1 MSQLITGID
10 NMFMAILTGKPVTH
24 ATYMKHYGDM
34 YAFCIKKNT
43 NAQEIYAEYGTYID
57 MKTGEFFKNIT
68 NSNILESYDNL
79 WTGYTRCCKVMN
91 SLMNYINRHY
101 VMRKNDEGIR
111 VFDIIQTMH
120 NSWYNNVIKANMKQ
134 YTDIIMNNINKERD
148 GDTINPKYIV
158 SFVQSCLVIDNSCSY
173 SIYKDIEQEL
183 FNITTIYYKNE
194 ITNMLGTSTIPDIIH
209 HIDKRLKEENRR
221 IEVYFHTMSKNTHI
235 HNCEVAMIHGNINI
249 IMNDF
254 VNMIE
259 NDSMDDIK
267 CLYSLVSRLNE
278 SVKMMGITIY
288 NYIVQYGNN
297 MIEKNYGEE
306 DNGKYIEIIGDICT
320 KYNDMCKN
328 ILNNNSVIM
337 DNINKAL
344 ISIINTNKFTK
355 ESQFKTAELLSK
367 AVDSYMRET
376 DNIDVLFDRVMIIY
390 RYLSDRD
397 AFQKFN
403 MKMYAKRLI
412 GGNVNDDN
420 ETNMITRLKD
430 VCDYDYISRLQ
441 KMMNDI
447 KTSRDINS
455 KFKAVAEKSKIDLN
469 CLVLTSGPW
478 PLQKGNDIILPTE
491 LAQCIDKF
499 TAFYLNTSNGRKLN
513 WLINLSKGEIKTLYT
528 TKPKTTTKLAYT
540 FSASTVQI
548 AILLC
553 FNGNDDVSIDTIAT
567 NTGIDMKLLEANM
580 DLLVKM
586 KILVVKDDVYNVN
599 MKYNYKK
606 LKVKIDMPIKMET
619 KAEADDTKKMVDE
632 DRGFMIDACIVRIM
646 KSRNVLKHIEL
657 IDETIKQLSQR
668 FKPDVKMIK
677 KKIDSLIEREYM
689 KRTEGKRDEYQY
701 VA

>member
-1 MSQLITGID
+1 MDQIKTSID
-10 NMFMAILTGKPVTH
+10 SMFNAIIIGKPVTNT
-24 ATYMKHYGDM
+24 TYMKHYSDM
-34 YAFCIKKNT
+34 YAFCTKNT
-43 NAQEIYAEYGTYID
+43 ANAADIYSEYIKYIN
-57 MKTGEFFKNIT
+57 MKTSEFNTSI
-68 NSNILESYDNL
+68 NSLEKYSYF

-91 SLMNYINRHY
+91 SLMSYINRHY
-101 VMRKNDEGIR
+101 IMRKTDEGIKI
-111 VFDIIQTMH
+111 FDIIQTMYH
-120 NSWYNNVIKANMKQ
+120 SWYINIIQPNIHKFIEV
-134 YTDIIMNNINKERD
+134 IMNNINKERD
-148 GDTINPKYIV
+148 GDIINSKYII
-158 SFVQSCLVIDNSCSY
+158 SFVQSILIIDSSCIY
-173 SIYKDIEQEL
+173 SIYKKIEQEL
-183 FNITTIYYKNE
+183 FNYTMIYYKNE
-194 ITNMLGTSTIPDIIH
+194 ITNMLGTNSIPSIIH
-209 HIDKRLKEENRR
+209 HIDKRLKEEDTR
-221 IEVYFHTMSKNTHI
+221 IENYFHTISKNMHI
-235 HNCEVAMIHGNINI
+235 HNCEVAMIYGNINI

-254 VNMIE
+254 INMLEGDNI
-259 NDSMDDIK
+259 DDIK
-267 CLYSLVSRLNE
+267 CLYNLVSRLKE
-278 SVKMMGITIY
+278 SILIMGNTIY
-288 NYIVQYGNN
+288 NYIIKFANET
-297 MIEKNYGEE
+297 IEKIEIDDYI
-306 DNGKYIEIIGDICT
+306 KYIEIIGDICA
-320 KYNDMCKN
+320 KYNNMCTD

-344 ISIINTNKFTK
+344 VYIINTNKFTK
-355 ESQFKTAELLSK
+355 ENQFKTAEFLSK
-367 AVDSYMRET
+367 AVDSYMKET
-376 DNIDVLFDRVMIIY
+376 DNIDFLFDRVMIIY

-412 GGNVNDDN
+412 GGNVSDDN

-430 VCDYDYISRLQ
+430 VSDYDYITRLQ

-455 KFKAVAEKSKIDLN
+455 KFKAVSEKTKIDLN

-478 PLQKGNDIILPTE
+478 PLQKGSDIILPTE
-491 LAQCIDKF
+491 LAYCIDKF
-499 TAFYLNTSNGRKLN
+499 TAFYLHTSNGRKLN
-513 WLINLSKGEIKTLYT
+513 WLINLSKGEIKTLYS
-528 TKPKTTTKLAYT
+528 TKPKSTTKLAYT
-540 FSASTVQI
+540 FSASTIQI

-553 FNGNDDVSIDTIAT
+553 FNGNDDLTIDMIAT

-586 KILVVKDDVYNVN
+586 KILVVKDDLYNVN